1 MKPLSRK
8 PVNKRA
14 SAHRFK
20 SHVGRTKAANININP
35 MRGGWRL

>member
-1 MKPLSRK
+1 MRSSVRK

-14 SAHRFK
+14 SASKFRRNV
-20 SHVGRTKAANININP
+20 SRTKIINMRATP